1 MSCEV
6 YNLETI
12 FFLMFLFLFTFCCFS
27 PLSGEMCF
35 LHLVWFGFIR
45 CVKSFVDTL
54 YSFMMTFSARVKLV
68 RVGHP
73 ARLLPQVLDSA
84 LDAQVHCDNLFKH

>member
-1 MSCEV
+1 MVRCA
-6 YNLETI
+6 
-12 FFLMFLFLFTFCCFS
+12 FS
-27 PLSGEMCF
+27 F
-35 LHLVWFGFIR
+35 WFGFIR

-84 LDAQVHCDNLFKH
+84 LDAQVHSDNLSKH